1 MIFKNGKQKTL
12 KSLLLVNDISEEI
25 NNFTDDDISE
35 RYILALIVIMDLHN
49 EHVAEK
55 MNEEITIEE
64 AHIGVSNMKNEM
76 DRDGTSIEITRNTE
90 PESKTRH

>member
-1 MIFKNGKQKTL
+1 V
-12 KSLLLVNDISEEI
+12 SDISEEI

-35 RYILALIVIMDLHN
+35 RYILALIVIMDLLN
-49 EHVAEK
+49 EHVAQK

-76 DRDGTSIEITRNTE
+76 DRDGTSIEITRNAE